1 MRGRFTRMGVINL
14 YEYANEVFVFEDGK
28 LVIKGANGVG
38 KSRALELTFPLLLE
52 GNIAEYR
59 VDTSGKQGRPF
70 AWNLSL
76 GDVYTRRVGYVWL
89 ETLMPVGED
98 GETEYVTVG
107 MGASGGQSGGSQTTD
122 STWFFLLRGAR
133 ILDPARGVGEVDLAP
148 DGQPLSRRALG
159 GALGPSGRTFT
170 AAMDYRRAV
179 NDALF
184 GFASM
189 DAYQSMVN
197 LLFLLRRPKLAEV
210 LTPEVFDEQLTNSL
224 PELDLTLVKE
234 GADRLDMLERMR
246 ERIDGLQAD
255 RDAAVA
261 FGEVYERYV
270 LRLGHERATRL
281 LDTER
286 IRESAEQAAAGL
298 RADREQLER
307 DQVRHTEQLVDADA
321 RRERLEGQRE
331 ALLRKLNSPGAQ
343 RLNEA
348 TAAAQ
353 AAEKTYSAL
362 NRRVLELREDL
373 DERRAELQ
381 RLSADADGAEA
392 QLRAAQAGIDTRAGE
407 CGVPPRPWPAALDA
421 LTAHVET
428 IERERRH
435 REQLLSRAAQLDAE
449 LDRVVDVLER
459 AERHAERL
467 VGALEGKQADALTAA
482 ESATAAREEVEDQV
496 RWWAG
501 DLAELS
507 LTADVVEDILA
518 GLDGESALLDLAPIA
533 VAHDAHRER
542 VGADRA
548 AAEHALARI
557 DGELGAAR
565 EELARLARGVN
576 GRPDLAAWRDDA
588 DGPALWELVDFKDGL
603 TAAQRDGLEA
613 ALDASGL
620 LTAVPAADGVRTAD
634 GQLLLVAAEPVSG
647 KSLADVLAIDPDAL
661 GAALERTDTPT
672 VDIDALRAALASV
685 AIAPKDAGAAA
696 AKRGPVVLGL
706 DGSCAVGPLRAQRDV
721 RPAAWVGAT
730 ARERGRL
737 ARQEQLDGDVV
748 ALQAEAERIRQA
760 LRALEAKAGRA
771 TAEAQALLGKDRG
784 YAAARSRQHTA
795 EAAAEVARDAVRVA
809 EEDVVGARAAA
820 RDARLVASSFQRE
833 HELPDRAG
841 RQTLAEGLAE
851 LRTQLRELGGPAERL
866 TRDRRQHEAVAAKLG
881 GKEQGLVAAEA
892 ELELADEER
901 ERRAGELEMVK
912 QLEGP
917 ELLSVQDELDRTEP
931 ALAEVKAALK
941 ALADQGA
948 ELTKRAAV
956 LDAQVEVVGGRVKA
970 AVAGRDAARAA
981 LAVLGAHGLLEL
993 PGEPLDAA
1001 RALVARGAPTDSLT
1015 QLSTRVS
1022 AQITAL
1028 REALSPSRGYV
1039 VAQEYPGDDRDLIV
1053 VTVARSGEHQ
1063 RVRDL
1068 AEQLAT
1074 ELESLKASISE
1085 QEQQLMRKWIVDGLA
1100 DALAVRLAEVREQV
1114 ERTNRVL
1121 ARCRTHFGIRVGLQ
1135 WEIEA
1140 EAADA
1145 LRDTV
1150 ALLKRGPGMLDADA
1164 QAQLGDQLQ
1173 ALIDAERDRGEGTTA
1188 EQIARALDYRA
1199 WHRFWVQVTRDGG
1212 PTRKLTNRLLVAG
1225 SGGERAIMLQ
1235 LPLFAA
1241 LAGFFDGAA
1250 LPSPRALVLDEAF
1263 EGIDDAHARQML
1275 EVLGE
1280 LDLDFMMASYKLRPF
1295 VPTHRF
1301 ALINL
1306 RRFRS
1311 QRVVVG
1317 QRSVWTGS
1325 QLVADE

>member
-1 MRGRFTRMGVINL
+1 MMRGRFTRMGVINL

-76 GDVYTRRVGYVWL
+76 GDVYTKRVGYVWL
-89 ETLMPVGED
+89 ETLMPVGEE

-122 STWFFLLRGAR
+122 STWFFLVRGAR
-133 ILDPARGVGEVDLAP
+133 IHDPARELGEVDLAP
-148 DGQPLSRRALG
+148 EGQPLSRRALPA
-159 GALGPSGRTFT
+159 ALGASGRTFT
-170 AAMDYRRAV
+170 AAIDYRRAV

-246 ERIDGLQAD
+246 ERIDGLRAD
-255 RDAAVA
+255 HDAAVT
-261 FGEVYERYV
+261 FGQVYERYV
-270 LRLGHERATRL
+270 QRLGHERATRL

-286 IRESAEQAAAGL
+286 IRQAAETAEADL
-298 RADREQLER
+298 RAQREQLGR
-307 DQVRHTEQLVDADA
+307 DEVRHTEQLVDADA

-348 TAAAQ
+348 AAAAQ
-353 AAEKTYSAL
+353 AAEKTYGA
-362 NRRVLELREDL
+362 RQQRVLGLREDL
-373 DERRAELQ
+373 DERRGELRQ
-381 RLSADADGAEA
+381 LTEDTEEVEAHLRVAQTAIDARLD
-392 QLRAAQAGIDTRAGE
+392 E
-407 CGVPPRPWPAALDA
+407 CGVRSRPWPEALDA
-421 LTAHVET
+421 LAAHVDT
-428 IERERRH
+428 VERERRH
-435 REQLLSRAAQLDAE
+435 REQLLARAAQLDAE
-449 LDRVVDVLER
+449 LDRVVDALER

-467 VGALEGKQADALTAA
+467 VGALETKQADALTAGEAASTARQEVA
-482 ESATAAREEVEDQV
+482 EQV
-496 RWWAG
+496 KWWAS
-501 DLAELS
+501 DLVELEFTAER
-507 LTADVVEDILA
+507 VEQIID
-518 GLDGESALLDLAPIA
+518 GLDGESAALDLGPVA
-533 VAHDAHRER
+533 VAHDHHRER
-542 VGADRA
+542 TQARRA
-548 AAEHALARI
+548 ASEHQLQGLERDLETAR
-557 DGELGAAR
+557 DELD
-565 EELARLARGVN
+565 RLARGLN
-576 GRPDLAAWRDDA
+576 GRPERASWRSDA
-588 DGPALWELVDFKDGL
+588 EAPALWELVDFADRL
-603 TAAQRDGLEA
+603 TAAQRGGLEA

-620 LTAVPAADGVRTAD
+620 LAGVPVADGVRTAD
-634 GQLLLVAAEPVSG
+634 GQLLLTAAERVSG
-647 KSLADVLAIDPDAL
+647 RSLDDVLIADPDA
-661 GAALERTDTPT
+661 AD
-672 VDIDALRAALASV
+672 VDALRAVLASV
-685 AIAPKDAGAAA
+685 AIVERDADGAVAR
-696 AKRGPVVLGL
+696 RGPVVLGL
-706 DGSCAVGPLRAQRDV
+706 DGSFALGPLRARRSV
-721 RPAAWVGAT
+721 GAAAWVGAS
-730 ARERGRL
+730 ARERSRV
-737 ARQEQLDGDVV
+737 ARQAELEGELDR
-748 ALQAEAERIRQA
+748 LRAEVEGVERT
-760 LRALEAKAGRA
+760 LRALEASAARA
-771 TAEAQALLGKDRG
+771 TSEAQALLGRDRE
-784 YAAARSRQHTA
+784 YAAARSRLHTA

-809 EEDVVGARAAA
+809 EEDVVAARAAT

-833 HELPDRAG
+833 HELPDRPV
-841 RQTLAEGLAE
+841 RQALSDGLAE
-851 LRTQLRELGGPAERL
+851 LRTLLRELRQPAERL
-866 TRDRRQHEAVAAKLG
+866 ARDRGRREAVESKLHA
-881 GKEQGLVAAEA
+881 KEQSLASADA
-892 ELELADEER
+892 ELDVADEER
-901 ERRAGELEMVK
+901 ERRAGELEMIK

-941 ALADQGA
+941 ALSDAGD
-948 ELTKRAAV
+948 ELTKRSAV
-956 LDAQVEVVGGRVKA
+956 LDARVEVVEGRVKA
-970 AVAGRDAARAA
+970 ATAGMHAAQAA
-981 LAVLGAHGLLEL
+981 LAMLGAHGLLEL
-993 PGEPLDAA
+993 PTGPSDAVVEAA
-1001 RALVARGAPTDSLT
+1001 RGLVGAQPPTESLT
-1015 QLSTRVS
+1015 QLNTHVS

-1039 VAQEYPGDDRDLIV
+1039 VSQEYPGDDRDLLV
-1053 VTVARSGEHQ
+1053 VTVSRSGDHQ

-1068 AEQLAT
+1068 ADQLGA
-1074 ELESLKASISE
+1074 ELDSLKASISE
-1085 QEQQLMRKWIVDGLA
+1085 QERQLMRKWIVDGLA

-1121 ARCRTHFGIRVGLQ
+1121 ARCRTHFGIRVGLR

-1145 LRDTV
+1145 LRETV
-1150 ALLKRGPGMLDADA
+1150 TLLSRGPGMLDAEA
-1164 QAQLGDQLQ
+1164 QALLGQQLQ
-1173 ALIDAERDRGEGTTA
+1173 ALIDAERDRGDGTTA

-1199 WHRFWVQVTRDGG
+1199 WHRFWVHVTRDGG

-1250 LPSPRALVLDEAF
+1250 LPGPRALVLDEAF

-1325 QLVADE
+1325 QLLADDPPGD

>member
-1 MRGRFTRMGVINL
+1 MGVINL

-98 GETEYVTVG
+98 GETDYVTVG

-133 ILDPARGVGEVDLAP
+133 ILDPARGVGEIDLAP

-270 LRLGHERATRL
+270 KRLGHERATRL

-286 IRESAEQAAAGL
+286 IRESAEKAAAGL
-298 RADREQLER
+298 RAEREQLER

-392 QLRAAQAGIDTRAGE
+392 QLRAAQAAIDTRAGE
-407 CGVPPRPWPAALDA
+407 CGVPPRPWPATDA
-421 LTAHVET
+421 LGEHVET

-467 VGALEGKQADALTAA
+467 VGALEGKQAEALTAA
-482 ESATAAREEVEDQV
+482 ESATATREEVEDQV

-557 DGELGAAR
+557 DAELGAAR
-565 EELARLARGVN
+565 EELGRLARGVN
-576 GRPDLAAWRDDA
+576 GRPDLATWRDDA

-634 GQLLLVAAEPVSG
+634 GQVLLVAAEPVSG

-685 AIAPKDAGAAA
+685 AIVPKDAGAAA

-737 ARQEQLDGDVV
+737 ARQEQLDGEVV
-748 ALQAEAERIRQA
+748 ALQAEAERIRQTV
-760 LRALEAKAGRA
+760 RALEAKAGRA
-771 TAEAQALLGKDRG
+771 TAEAQALLGKDRA

-941 ALADQGA
+941 ALGDQGA

-981 LAVLGAHGLLEL
+981 LAVLGTHGLLEL

-1001 RALVARGAPTDSLT
+1001 RALVAGGAPTDSLT

-1199 WHRFWVQVTRDGG
+1199 WHRFWVQVTREGG

>member
-1 MRGRFTRMGVINL
+1 MGVINL

-133 ILDPARGVGEVDLAP
+133 ILDPARGVGEIDLAP

-270 LRLGHERATRL
+270 KRLGHERATRL

-286 IRESAEQAAAGL
+286 IRESAEKAAAGL

-392 QLRAAQAGIDTRAGE
+392 QLRAAQAAIDTRAGE
-407 CGVPPRPWPAALDA
+407 CGVPPRPWPAAGA
-421 LTAHVET
+421 LGEHVET

-467 VGALEGKQADALTAA
+467 VGALEAKQAEALTAA

-565 EELARLARGVN
+565 DELGRLARGVN
-576 GRPDLAAWRDDA
+576 GRPDLATWRDDA

-634 GQLLLVAAEPVSG
+634 GQLLLVAAEPVAG

-685 AIAPKDAGAAA
+685 AIVPKDAGAAA

-737 ARQEQLDGDVV
+737 ARQEQLDGEVV

-771 TAEAQALLGKDRG
+771 TAEAQALLGKDRA

-970 AVAGRDAARAA
+970 AVAGRDAARGA
-981 LAVLGAHGLLEL
+981 LAVLGTHGLLEL

-1001 RALVARGAPTDSLT
+1001 RTLVAGGSPTDSLT

-1145 LRDTV
+1145 LRETV

-1199 WHRFWVQVTRDGG
+1199 WHRFWVQVTREGG

>member
-1 MRGRFTRMGVINL
+1 MTQRGRFTRMGVINL

-76 GDVYTRRVGYVWL
+76 GDVYSRRVGYVWL
-89 ETLMPVGED
+89 ETLMPLGED
-98 GETEYVTVG
+98 GETEYVTLG

-122 STWFFLLRGAR
+122 STWFFILRGAR

-148 DGQPLSRRALG
+148 EGQPLSRRALA
-159 GALGPSGRTFT
+159 GALGPSGRTYT

-179 NDALF
+179 NDTLF

-246 ERIDGLQAD
+246 ERIEGLRAD
-255 RDAAVA
+255 RDAAAA

-270 LRLGHERATRL
+270 RRLAHERATRL

-286 IRESAEQAAAGL
+286 IRQAAEKAEAEL
-298 RADREQLER
+298 QADREQLER
-307 DQVRHTEQLVDADA
+307 EQVRHAEQLTDADA

-331 ALLRKLNSPGAQ
+331 ALLRQLNSPGAQ

-362 NRRVLELREDL
+362 NRRALELREDL
-373 DERRAELQ
+373 EERRGELR
-381 RLSADADGAEA
+381 RLTADREDAEA
-392 QLRAAQAGIDTRAGE
+392 QLRAAQAAIEERMGE
-407 CGVPPRPWPAALDA
+407 CGVPSRPWPEALDA
-421 LTAHVET
+421 LGPHVGE
-428 IERERRH
+428 IDRDRRH
-435 REQLLSRAAQLDAE
+435 REQLLSRAAQLDVD
-449 LDRVVDVLER
+449 LDRSVDALER
-459 AERHAERL
+459 TEGHVGKL
-467 VGALEGKQADALTAA
+467 VAALEAKQAEALAA
-482 ESATAAREEVEDQV
+482 GEAVAEARQQVEEQV
-496 RWWAG
+496 RWWAA
-501 DLAELS
+501 DLVEL
-507 LTADVVEDILA
+507 A
-518 GLDGESALLDLAPIA
+518 LDGERVEEIAGGLDAERAALDLTPVT
-533 VAHDAHRER
+533 VAHDEHRER
-542 VGADRA
+542 TGAARA
-548 AAEHALARI
+548 AAEHRLAGI
-557 DGELGAAR
+557 DGELAAAR
-565 EELARLARGVN
+565 EELDRLARGLN
-576 GRPDLAAWRDDA
+576 GRPELARWRDDA
-588 DGPALWELVDFKDGL
+588 DGPALWELVDFAERL
-603 TAAQRDGLEA
+603 TAKQRDGLEA
-613 ALDASGL
+613 ALEASGL
-620 LTAVPAADGVRTAD
+620 LTGVAAAGGVRAAD
-634 GQLLLVAAEPVSG
+634 GQLLLVPGEPVSG
-647 KSLADVLAIDPDAL
+647 RSLADVLVLDGEAP
-661 GAALERTDTPT
+661 EE
-672 VDIDALRAALASV
+672 LRGALASV
-685 AIAPKDAGAAA
+685 AVVERDAQAGR
-696 AKRGPVVLGL
+696 RGPVVLGL
-706 DGSCAVGPLRAQRDV
+706 DGSCAVGPLRAQREV
-721 RPAAWVGAT
+721 RAAAWVGAT
-730 ARERGRL
+730 ARERSRL
-737 ARQEQLDGDVV
+737 ARREQLDGEVV
-748 ALQAEAERIRQA
+748 RLEAEAEGVRGT
-760 LRALEAKAGRA
+760 LRELEAKAARA
-771 TAEAQALLGKDRG
+771 TSEARALLGGDRE
-784 YAAARSRQHTA
+784 YVAARSRLHTT

-809 EEDVVGARAAA
+809 EEDVIAARAAA

-833 HELPDRAG
+833 HELPDRAA
-841 RQTLAEGLAE
+841 RQALADGLAE
-851 LRTQLRELGGPAERL
+851 LRTQLRELRPPAERL
-866 TRDRRQHEAVAAKLG
+866 ARDRGQREAVESRLGAK
-881 GKEQGLVAAEA
+881 EAGLVAAEA
-892 ELELADEER
+892 ELALADEER

-917 ELLSVQDELDRTEP
+917 QLLSVRDELDRAEP
-931 ALAEVKAALK
+931 ALAEAKAALK
-941 ALADQGA
+941 ALTEEGVQ
-948 ELTKRAAV
+948 LTKRAAV
-956 LDAQVEVVGGRVKA
+956 LEAQVDVVGGRLKA
-970 AVAGRDAARAA
+970 AATGQGAA
-981 LAVLGAHGLLEL
+981 LEALTALSTHGLLEL
-993 PGEPLDAA
+993 PGEDVVHAA
-1001 RALVARGAPTDSLT
+1001 RELVGERPPTDSLT
-1015 QLSTRVS
+1015 MLNTRVS
-1022 AQITAL
+1022 TGITTL

-1039 VAQEYPGDDRDLIV
+1039 VSQEYPGVDRDLVV
-1053 VTVARSGEHQ
+1053 VTVSRAGEHQ

-1068 AEQLAT
+1068 AERLGA
-1074 ELESLKASISE
+1074 ELDSLKASISE
-1085 QEQQLMRKWIVDGLA
+1085 QEQGLMRKWIVDGLA

-1121 ARCRTHFGIRVGLQ
+1121 AACRTHFGIRVGLQ
-1135 WEIEA
+1135 WEVEA
-1140 EAADA
+1140 DSADA
-1145 LRDTV
+1145 LRETV

-1164 QAQLGDQLQ
+1164 QAHLGEQLQ

-1241 LAGFFDGAA
+1241 LAGFFDGAG
-1250 LPSPRALVLDEAF
+1250 LPCPRALVLDEAF

-1325 QLVADE
+1325 QLLAEE